1 MKLAIIG
8 TGVIA
13 QNQHIPCFTKNG
25 AKITAVYDRHIEKA
39 ERIAAQLGAE
49 AYDDYERLLREA
61 DADAVSICTRTDMHA
76 SMAVA
81 AANAGKNIF
90 LEKPMAVSAAEAERI
105 VAAVEENDVIFM
117 LGMLNR
123 FRTESL
129 ILARRRKDGSMGDIY
144 HCDCRWIRRRGVPA
158 NS

>member
-49 AYDDYERLLREA
+49 AYDDY
-61 DADAVSICTRTDMHA
+61 
-76 SMAVA
+76 
-81 AANAGKNIF
+81 
-90 LEKPMAVSAAEAERI
+90 
-105 VAAVEENDVIFM
+105 
-117 LGMLNR
+117 
-123 FRTESL
+123 
-129 ILARRRKDGSMGDIY
+129 
-144 HCDCRWIRRRGVPA
+144 
-158 NS
+158 

>member
-61 DADAVSICTRTDMHA
+61 DADAVSHMHTHGYA
-76 SMAVA
+76 CLH
-81 AANAGKNIF
+81 G
-90 LEKPMAVSAAEAERI
+90 
-105 VAAVEENDVIFM
+105 
-117 LGMLNR
+117 
-123 FRTESL
+123 
-129 ILARRRKDGSMGDIY
+129 
-144 HCDCRWIRRRGVPA
+144 RRGGKRGQEHFP
-158 NS
+158 